1 MCLYNG
7 ILIVNCNVM
16 VRKGPIKR
24 PSIMMHYLSIGRG
37 TLTKLHS
44 TTTSSSTPLLL
55 PYSMLLINRYLIFPH
70 VPYFLLAL
78 DDEIEELNRC
88 LQLDVTARANRLW

>member
-1 MCLYNG
+1 
-7 ILIVNCNVM
+7 M
-16 VRKGPIKR
+16 VD
-24 PSIMMHYLSIGRG
+24 SIMLHYLSIGRG

-44 TTTSSSTPLLL
+44 TTSTPLLL

-88 LQLDVTARANRLW
+88 LQLDVTARANCLW

>member
-1 MCLYNG
+1 ML
-7 ILIVNCNVM
+7 
-16 VRKGPIKR
+16 
-24 PSIMMHYLSIGRG
+24 HYLSIGRG

-44 TTTSSSTPLLL
+44 TTSSSTPFLL
-55 PYSMLLINRYLIFPH
+55 PYSILLLNRYLIFPH

-78 DDEIEELNRC
+78 DDEIEELNRR